1 MRENIKLSRRGFIK
15 ATGAVCSA
23 VLMAGAVPGL
33 LKPVMAAEEKA
44 GDIKDTLKKLF
55 GDRKIETG
63 HVDLDVPIIAENGAV
78 VPVTVTSDLPM
89 TAGDYVK
96 NVYVFSEGNLNPFVA
111 KMSLTSANAKAE
123 IAMRI
128 KMRKTSNV
136 RAVVETS
143 KGNLYQNMKEVKVTV
158 GGCGG

>member
-1 MRENIKLSRRGFIK
+1 MCENIKLSRRGFIK

-33 LKPVMAAEEKA
+33 LKPVMAAEEQI
-44 GDIKDTLKKLF
+44 DIKDAMKKLF
-55 GDRKIETG
+55 GDKKIETG

-78 VPVTVTSDLPM
+78 VPVTITSDLPM
-89 TAGDYVK
+89 KADDYVK

-111 KMSLTSANAKAE
+111 KMGLTSANAKAE

>member
-1 MRENIKLSRRGFIK
+1 MSENIKLSRRGFIK
-15 ATGAVCSA
+15 ATGAACSA

-33 LKPVMAAEEKA
+33 LKPVMAAEEQI
-44 GDIKDTLKKLF
+44 DIKDAMKKLF
-55 GDRKIETG
+55 GDKKIETG
-63 HVDLDVPIIAENGAV
+63 HVDWDVPIIAENGAV
-78 VPVTVTSDLPM
+78 VPVTITSDLPM
-89 TAGDYVK
+89 KADDYVK

-111 KMSLTSANAKAE
+111 KMGLTSANAKAE

>member
-1 MRENIKLSRRGFIK
+1 MSENIKLSRRGFIK

-23 VLMAGAVPGL
+23 VLMAGAIPGL
-33 LKPVMAAEEKA
+33 LKPVMAEEKDE
-44 GDIKDTLKKLF
+44 DIKDTLKKLF
-55 GDRKIETG
+55 GDKKIETG

-78 VPVTVTSDLPM
+78 VPVTITSDLPM
-89 TAGDYVK
+89 KADDYVK
-96 NVYVFSEGNLNPFVA
+96 NIYIFSEGNLNPFVA
-111 KMSLTSANAKAE
+111 KMGLTSTNAKAE

>member
-1 MRENIKLSRRGFIK
+1 MSENIKLSRRGFIK

-33 LKPVMAAEEKA
+33 LKPVMAAEEQI
-44 GDIKDTLKKLF
+44 DIKDAMKKLF
-55 GDRKIETG
+55 GDKKIETG

-78 VPVTVTSDLPM
+78 VPVTITSDLPM
-89 TAGDYVK
+89 KADDYVK

-111 KMSLTSANAKAE
+111 KMGLTSANAKAE

>member
-33 LKPVMAAEEKA
+33 LKPVMAAEEQI
-44 GDIKDTLKKLF
+44 DIKDAMKKLF
-55 GDRKIETG
+55 GDKKIETG

-78 VPVTVTSDLPM
+78 VPVTITSDLPM
-89 TAGDYVK
+89 KADDYVK

-111 KMSLTSANAKAE
+111 KMGLTSANAKAE

-143 KGNLYQNMKEVKVTV
+143 NGNLYQNMKEVKVTV

>member
-1 MRENIKLSRRGFIK
+1 MSENIKLSRRGFIK

-33 LKPVMAAEEKA
+33 LKPVMAAEEQI
-44 GDIKDTLKKLF
+44 DIKDAMKKLF
-55 GDRKIETG
+55 GDKKIETG

-78 VPVTVTSDLPM
+78 VPVTITSDLPM
-89 TAGDYVK
+89 KADDYVK

-111 KMSLTSANAKAE
+111 KMGLTSANAKAE

-143 KGNLYQNMKEVKVTV
+143 NGNLYQNMKEVKVTV

>member
-23 VLMAGAVPGL
+23 VLMAGAIPGF
-33 LKPVMAAEEKA
+33 LKAVMAEEKA
-44 GDIKDTLKKLF
+44 EDIKDTMKKLF
-55 GDRKIETG
+55 GDKKIETG

-78 VPVTVTSDLPM
+78 VPVTITSDLPM
-89 TAGDYVK
+89 TADNYVK
-96 NVYVFSEGNLNPFVA
+96 KVYVFSEGNLNPFVA
-111 KMSLTSANAKAE
+111 RMDLTSANAKAE

>member
-1 MRENIKLSRRGFIK
+1 MKNI
-15 ATGAVCSA
+15 
-23 VLMAGAVPGL
+23 
-33 LKPVMAAEEKA
+33 
-44 GDIKDTLKKLF
+44 
-55 GDRKIETG
+55 
-63 HVDLDVPIIAENGAV
+63 
-78 VPVTVTSDLPM
+78 
-89 TAGDYVK
+89 
-96 NVYVFSEGNLNPFVA
+96 YVFSEGNLNPFVA
-111 KMSLTSANAKAE
+111 KIGLTSANAKAE

>member
-15 ATGAVCSA
+15 ATGAACTA
-23 VLMAGAVPGL
+23 VLMAGALPGF
-33 LKPVMAAEEKA
+33 LKPVMAAEEQI
-44 GDIKDTLKKLF
+44 DIKDALKKLF
-55 GDRKIETG
+55 GDKKIETG

-111 KMSLTSANAKAE
+111 KIGLTSANAKAE

>member
-23 VLMAGAVPGL
+23 VLMSGAIPGL
-33 LKPVMAAEEKA
+33 LKPVMAAEEQI
-44 GDIKDTLKKLF
+44 DIKDALKKLF
-55 GDRKIETG
+55 GDKKIETG

-78 VPVTVTSDLPM
+78 VPVTITSDLPM
-89 TAGDYVK
+89 AADNYVK
-96 NVYVFSEGNLNPFVA
+96 NIYVFSEGNLNPFVA
-111 KMSLTSANAKAE
+111 KIGLTSVNAKAE
-123 IAMRI
+123 IATRI

>member
-1 MRENIKLSRRGFIK
+1 MSENIKLSRRGFIK

-33 LKPVMAAEEKA
+33 LKPVMAAEEQI
-44 GDIKDTLKKLF
+44 DIKDAMKKLF
-55 GDRKIETG
+55 GDKKIETG
-63 HVDLDVPIIAENGAV
+63 PVDLDVPIIAENGAV
-78 VPVTVTSDLPM
+78 VPVTITSDLPM
-89 TAGDYVK
+89 KADDYVK

-111 KMSLTSANAKAE
+111 KMGLTSANAKAE

-143 KGNLYQNMKEVKVTV
+143 NGNLYQNMKEVKVTV